1 MKLFWLVALVGCV
14 PGGQGNH
21 MTQPRPPNPNATV
34 SGVAW
39 CGTQFVAVAALG
51 GTGGIV
57 ITSRDGIVWTA
68 KALGTFGLRGVA
80 SAGSPSAAVAVG
92 AAGTIVSSP
101 DGVAWTT
108 QTSGTSVDLNW
119 VAWSGTEFVAVG
131 SAGTILTSPDGVT
144 WTARTSG
151 TTLGLSGVA
160 SSGTEF
166 VAVGDS
172 GAVLT
177 SPDGVT
183 WTAQS
188 SGVPNYRRID
198 VKWSGTQWISV
209 GQHGTILTSPD
220 GVTWTAR
227 ASGTLNAMIGVAWQT
242 TASWPWEGS
251 GRSSPRPMAFS
262 GRARW

>member
-1 MKLFWLVALVGCV
+1 MNPEARCRADRPCLEGSKSRDRLSGEPRTVGLFACPSPRTTTCRRGDSAMKLFWLLALVGCV
-14 PGGQGNH
+14 PGGHGNH
-21 MTQPRPPNPNATV
+21 MTQPPPPNPNATV

-131 SAGTILTSPDGVT
+131 SLCTLLTSPD
-144 WTARTSG
+144 A
-151 TTLGLSGVA
+151 
-160 SSGTEF
+160 
-166 VAVGDS
+166 
-172 GAVLT
+172 
-177 SPDGVT
+177 
-183 WTAQS
+183 
-188 SGVPNYRRID
+188 
-198 VKWSGTQWISV
+198 
-209 GQHGTILTSPD
+209 
-220 GVTWTAR
+220 VTWTAR
-227 ASGTLNAMIGVAWQT
+227 ASGTLYATIGVAWQT

-251 GRSSPRPMAFS
+251 GRSAPRPLAFS